1 MFLRVFLAV
10 STPLPSW
17 LQEPGWLHPIT
28 RSIGHFIVEHPTSG
42 LFLVIFAEELGIP
55 LPVPGDVAVMTGGYL
70 TTTNAISYP
79 LAYVA
84 VIGGA
89 MLGSLILFTL
99 SRRLGHPF
107 VVRFGRYVGLDASRL
122 ERAEGWFRRWG
133 PWAIIIGRQIPGM
146 RIVLSALAGTLEVR
160 YRVFVPSVF
169 LAAVIWSVMFIEIGR
184 RLGRQVFGLMRLI
197 PADALGWVVFAILV
211 VALGLFAYEHAPKAI
226 RGRRAAVEASK
237 REVDQTT

>member
-1 MFLRVFLAV
+1 MLLHVLLAV
-10 STPLPSW
+10 ASPIPTW
-17 LQEPGWLHPIT
+17 LEEPGWLHPLT
-28 RSIGHFIVEHPTSG
+28 RTIGHFIVEHQASG

-79 LAYVA
+79 LAYLA
-84 VIGGA
+84 VISGA
-89 MLGSLILFTL
+89 VLGSLILFTL

-107 VVRFGRYVGLDASRL
+107 IVRFGRYVGLDARRL
-122 ERAEGWFRRWG
+122 ARAERWFRRWG

-146 RIVLSALAGTLEVR
+146 RIVLSALAGTLEVP

-184 RLGRQVFGLMRLI
+184 HLGRRVFSLMRVI
-197 PADALGWVVFAILV
+197 PADALGWVIFALVV
-211 VALGLFAYEHAPKAI
+211 VALGLFAYEHAPRPR
-226 RGRRAAVEASK
+226 RGRQRAADSPK
-237 REVDQTT
+237 READQIS

>member
-1 MFLRVFLAV
+1 MLLHVFLAL
-10 STPLPSW
+10 SYPLPGW

-28 RSIGHFIVEHPTSG
+28 RTIGHFIVQHQASG

-89 MLGSLILFTL
+89 VLGSFILFTL

-107 VVRFGRYVGLDASRL
+107 VVRFGRYVGLDAQRL
-122 ERAEGWFRRWG
+122 ARTEGWFRRWG

-146 RIVLSALAGTLEVR
+146 RIVLSALAGTLEVP
-160 YRVFVPSVF
+160 YRVFVPSVL

-184 RLGRQVFGLMRLI
+184 HLGREVFALFRLI
-197 PADALGWVVFAILV
+197 PADALGWVIFAV
-211 VALGLFAYEHAPKAI
+211 VMVALGIFAYEHAPKAM
-226 RGRRAAVEASK
+226 RGRRPAIEAPK
-237 REVDQTT
+237 READQVT